1 MNDNELMVKFQR
13 CRNHLQN
20 KTPLPVHVVDVV
32 YHINLPDLIRGI
44 LKRCYEALE
53 SVASPPFFLLLGL
66 LTRLLPVPSTTVS
79 TSIFFNVQD
88 ASHPRQS
95 SISNNLC
102 SRYISMGGVP
112 ALRARMNSILE
123 FFFSCVGVAL
133 RANLR
138 CVILVYFTKV
148 HTTLPAHPFEDINE
162 LSKSSILGMFPKH
175 TLRPHSKVDILNK
188 NHSSAITQLMGN
200 FKVPV

>member
-102 SRYISMGGVP
+102 SCYISMCGVS
-112 ALRARMNSILE
+112 ALRARVNPITQ
-123 FFFSCVGVAL
+123 FFLTCVGVAL
-133 RANLR
+133 RADLGG
-138 CVILVYFTKV
+138 VILVHLIRYLFLNRGKPIPLRFMSTK
-148 HTTLPAHPFEDINE
+148 AA
-162 LSKSSILGMFPKH
+162 SSL
-175 TLRPHSKVDILNK
+175 LRTCCN
-188 NHSSAITQLMGN
+188 A
-200 FKVPV
+200 